1 MLPCHIIGES
11 GTLERQFI
19 DCRAA
24 INEVEADRFEIDLHT
39 EFCSAGSAFY
49 CCWLFRPFATNFH
62 QASPMLEILVVMAVI
77 AILMAKKR
85 GKKFRAYIKGPIQ
98 NRFTLGTLAPVTLLG
113 DNIDDSVTERAWLS
127 SILCTWS
134 MDEFTTGAGD
144 GPILVGIAHSDY
156 SDAEIEAWVEQTTG
170 WDVGDLV
177 SREISGR
184 KIRRVG
190 IFGST
195 GQALSGTV
203 LNDGKPIRT
212 KCGWMLNTGQSI
224 RIWAYNQ
231 GSSALATT
239 SPAVVTAGHANL
251 WPR

>member
-1 MLPCHIIGES
+1 
-11 GTLERQFI
+11 
-19 DCRAA
+19 
-24 INEVEADRFEIDLHT
+24 
-39 EFCSAGSAFY
+39 
-49 CCWLFRPFATNFH
+49 
-62 QASPMLEILVVMAVI
+62 
-77 AILMAKKR
+77 MAKKTPKR
-85 GKKFRAYIKGPIQ
+85 RFRRYLKGVIQ
-98 NRFTLGTLAPVTLLG
+98 NRFTLGTLAPLTLLG
-113 DNIDDSVTERAWLS
+113 DDIADSVVERAWLS
-127 SILCTWS
+127 SVQCTWS

-156 SDAEIEAWVEQTTG
+156 SDAEIEAWVEQTSS
-170 WDVGDLV
+170 WEEADLV
-177 SREISGR
+177 AQEIAKR

-190 IFGST
+190 TFGST

-212 KCGWMLNTGQSI
+212 KCGWMLATGQSI

-239 SPAVVTAGHANL
+239 SPAVVTSGHANL